1 MRMCVCCSLVRHVH
15 AFTVAKGFLGRSLKW
30 KRKTGQFISLCQIIF
45 STFTCAWSHWPQ
57 PWKCCRNLMGRK
69 QLPKVKPQVYILCFT
84 KMKNLRRAVNPRPQW
99 SPSDLES
106 PQRTHET
113 CIVSMHHRDT
123 HYQTRQQS
131 AKDEKAF
138 LSHLM
143 GRDRSLIS
151 DWAKYQYYLT
161 EEMEHEWQRLWFF
174 SSQSERKCITLTF
187 DMGRQFPC
195 YQCDFWKPP
204 AVNPL
209 KTLWPLQR
217 NRK

>member
-1 MRMCVCCSLVRHVH
+1 MCVCCSLVSHVH

-45 STFTCAWSHWPQ
+45 SMFTCAWSHWPQ

-123 HYQTRQQS
+123 PYQSFATVCKGQKSIPISPNGAWQVIDFR
-131 AKDEKAF
+131 
-138 LSHLM
+138 LSK
-143 GRDRSLIS
+143 IS
-151 DWAKYQYYLT
+151 ILPYRGDGARVT
-161 EEMEHEWQRLWFF
+161 EAVIFF
-174 SSQSERKCITLTF
+174 QANQKGNVS
-187 DMGRQFPC
+187 
-195 YQCDFWKPP
+195 
-204 AVNPL
+204 
-209 KTLWPLQR
+209 LWPLIWEGSFHVI
-217 NRK
+217 NVIFENHLL

>member
-1 MRMCVCCSLVRHVH
+1 MCVCCSLVSHVH

-45 STFTCAWSHWPQ
+45 SMFTCTWSHWPQ

-69 QLPKVKPQVYILCFT
+69 QLPKVKPQVCILCFT

-123 HYQTRQQS
+123 PYQTRQQS
-131 AKDEKAF
+131 AKDKKAF

-151 DWAKYQYYLT
+151 DWTKYQYYLT

-174 SSQSERKCITLTF
+174 FKPIRKEMYHSDLWY
-187 DMGRQFPC
+187 G
-195 YQCDFWKPP
+195 K
-204 AVNPL
+204 AVSMLSMWFL
-209 KTLWPLQR
+209 KTTCCKPFENLVTTAE
-217 NRK
+217 K